1 MSDRYT
7 RVFGFANRIYCE
19 NCPLVICA
27 GAILFDKISN
37 RVLAQVKYESISEKV
52 ISYVRV
58 RIIEKDTAGRV
69 ICEKTSKAYMDL
81 DLKRGEVFGSNAPIV
96 LNPETRAFDVLFE
109 EVVFSDQTVWVPKSN
124 SYKVIPKQRELS
136 RIFSDEEIVK
146 QYKIE
151 TGSSGDYVISAF
163 EDLWICS
170 CGALNHSYE
179 SLCAKCKANAN
190 VLSNYLNEDLL
201 VEGTKERISRERR
214 ELVKQKKREKARN
227 RNIIIIC
234 VVGLILSLAIS
245 IGVNAIKKAKI
256 NAETK
261 ERYNQGVEH
270 IENGEY
276 EKAVHSLSPIK
287 DYKDAEKQLTK
298 ARYLLGVEYYNK
310 GKYAAALTTFK
321 MVEDYKD
328 SKDYIEKCRNK

>member
-7 RVFGFANRIYCE
+7 RVFGFDNKIYCD

-58 RIIEKDTAGRV
+58 RIIEKDTAGRI
-69 ICEKTSKAYMDL
+69 ICENTSKAYMDL
-81 DLKRGEVFGSNAPIV
+81 DLKRGGVFGSNAPIV
-96 LNPETRAFDVLFE
+96 MNPETRAFNVLLE
-109 EVVFSDQTVWVPKSN
+109 EVVFSDQTVWIPKSN
-124 SYKVIPKQRELS
+124 SYKVIPKQRELNS
-136 RIFSDEEIVK
+136 IFTDEEIAK

-151 TGSSGDYVISAF
+151 TGSSGDYVISEF

-170 CGALNHSYE
+170 CGTLNHSYE
-179 SLCAKCKANAN
+179 PLCVNCKANAN

-201 VEGTKERISRERR
+201 VEGAKERISRERM
-214 ELVKQKKREKARN
+214 ELFKQKKREKARS

-234 VVGLILSLAIS
+234 VVGLILSLAIV
-245 IGVNAIKKAKI
+245 IGLTAINNAKI

-276 EKAVHSLSPIK
+276 EKAVYSLSPIK
-287 DYKDAEKQLTK
+287 DYEDAEKQLIE
-298 ARYLLGVEYYNK
+298 ARYLLGIEYYNK
-310 GKYAAALTTFK
+310 GKYTDALTTFK
-321 MVEDYKD
+321 MVENYKD
-328 SKDYIEKCRNK
+328 SKEYIEKCRNK